1 MRSCKTEGCPIQGEE
16 HSAPVEGMLVCGLC
30 GQEMTPI
37 E

>member
-1 MRSCKTEGCPIQGEE
+1 MRSCKTDGCPIQGEE
-16 HSAPVEGMLVCGLC
+16 HSEPVEGMLVCGLC